1 MLIAAQILCN
11 YKLKVPFE
19 LLQLKKEKKL
29 DKIGKTFL
37 RGQNEVTST
46 AILCEVLR
54 KFLMFNLKFRNNNMR
69 EIIRSGKSKMSLEKG
84 WINFHSTK
92 VLIAVNFIY
101 HITNRILGLKVLSK
115 TFFHNHPK
123 VKRQLTKCALREMN
137 QLLWYE
143 KKVVSVCDKHII

>member
-54 KFLMFNLKFRNNNMR
+54 KFDNMFNLKFRNNNMR
-69 EIIRSGKSKMSLEKG
+69 AIIRSGKSKMSLEKG
-84 WINFHSTK
+84 
-92 VLIAVNFIY
+92 
-101 HITNRILGLKVLSK
+101 
-115 TFFHNHPK
+115 
-123 VKRQLTKCALREMN
+123 
-137 QLLWYE
+137 
-143 KKVVSVCDKHII
+143 